1 MQHCCKEM
9 TSAIEDAEIYIGYS
23 PIDRS
28 YWIPYKKRYGGGVH
42 LLCYCP
48 WCSKKLPKE
57 LRDELFDILEAEY
70 GLDITFLELKEK
82 APKEF
87 HSDEWWVKRGL

>member
-1 MQHCCKEM
+1 MQHCCDMM
-9 TSAIEDAEIYIGYS
+9 TFFIDSGEIYVEYC

-28 YWIPYKKRYGGGVH
+28 YAIPYKKSLGSVQR
-42 LLCYCP
+42 LEFCP
-48 WCSKKLPKE
+48 WCSKKLPAE
-57 LRDELFDILEAEY
+57 LRDELFDILESEY

-82 APKEF
+82 APQES